1 MMKMELL
8 FLNMSAGEIFI
19 ILLFILMF
27 FGSKSIPTIAR
38 TLGRTIRQVK
48 DATDEIKHD
57 IRKSA
62 SDVTGDF
69 DLKSQV
75 EKTLFSDD
83 KKESKKD
90 EYLREQE
97 SEKSKGESEKSKKE
111 SESEKENKSPDNKQ
125 NLESNSQTIPY
136 NPKNP
141 QPSKNQGN
149 QGENQG
155 NQGQNQANQ
164 DL

>member
-8 FLNMSAGEIFI
+8 FLNMSAGEIFVI
-19 ILLFILMF
+19 MLFILMF

-48 DATDEIKHD
+48 DATDEIKQD

-62 SDVTGDF
+62 SDVTGGI

-90 EYLREQE
+90 EYLRNQKE
-97 SEKSKGESEKSKKE
+97 EKGKREN
-111 SESEKENKSPDNKQ
+111 ESEKEKENKNPDNKQ
-125 NLESNSQTIPY
+125 NNETKDQTIPY
-136 NPKNP
+136 NPKNT
-141 QPSKNQGN
+141 QPSKNQENN
-149 QGENQG
+149 QDNQDH
-155 NQGQNQANQ
+155 NQANPDINQANQ